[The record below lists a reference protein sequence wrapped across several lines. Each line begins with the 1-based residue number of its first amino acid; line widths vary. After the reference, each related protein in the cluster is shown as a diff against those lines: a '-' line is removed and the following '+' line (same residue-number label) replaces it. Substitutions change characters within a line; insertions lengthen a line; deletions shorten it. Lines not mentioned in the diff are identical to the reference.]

1 MRTLGRTLIVIVAAA
16 LALSAAALV
25 HRVQAARAAR
35 QSAAGQGDPGTAA
48 MPDMAGAG
56 AAPGSAAAAAG
67 AAGSAAMPDM
77 PDMPDMPGMGSGAAG
92 AAGAAA
98 SADTAMAHPHM
109 AMGAHMKMTPP
120 RPRTAADQRRADAIV
135 QTVRDAIA
143 RYRDYRVAEADGFR
157 QFAPNIP
164 QPMYHFTSWRN
175 GLRAGFAFDPARP
188 TSLLYKPV
196 AGGGFQL
203 VGAMYTAPRRF
214 DLDQLDQRVPLSIAS
229 WHQHVNICLPPGW
242 GRGAAA
248 PAASGPAA
256 APQAPRFGINGSI
269 ATDAECKSNG
279 GFFLPVV
286 LGWMVHVYPF
296 EQDPARV
303 WAQ

>member
-25 HRVQAARAAR
+25 HRVHAARAAR
-35 QSAAGQGDPGTAA
+35 QGAAGQGDPGTAA
-48 MPDMAGAG
+48 TPDMAGTG
-56 AAPGSAAAAAG
+56 TAA

-77 PDMPDMPGMGSGAAG
+77 PDMPDMPGMGSG

-120 RPRTAADQRRADAIV
+120 RSPTAADQRRADAIV

-157 QFAPNIP
+157 QFAPDIP

-175 GLRAGFAFDPARP
+175 GLRAGFGFDPARP

-248 PAASGPAA
+248 PAADPTA
-256 APQAPRFGINGSI
+256 APRSPQFGINGSI
-269 ATDAECKSNG
+269 ATDAGCKANG

-296 EQDPARV
+296 EPDPARV